1 MVYRKGFIMNFRQL
15 KAFNMV
21 MQHGTIT
28 SAARHMRVSQPSVTR
43 LIHELETELGFAL
56 FMRQGRG
63 IVATVEAKRFHQ
75 AVESAFI
82 SIERLDDLAV
92 TIRQDTIGKIS
103 VGVIPT
109 FSVSVLPRVLGQMR
123 QNNDKTHT
131 VIYTRNTPAIVD
143 AVQLQQFDLGIV
155 SRSPPYEGVHI
166 LYQTVVNYVALFPS
180 DHPLAQSQ
188 SKLDLSTISSD
199 QEFVTFGDVYP
210 LEMQGMDAKLSEKL
224 QKNARY
230 SVANLL
236 TAAALVHETGVPAI
250 VDPFSA
256 RLAMNNS
263 GVMVR
268 PLLQKLQYH
277 IAIIT
282 RGVDTMTKDT
292 RHLANSLIS
301 AFEDDP
307 VVRANENDS

>member
-1 MVYRKGFIMNFRQL
+1 MNFRQL
-15 KAFNMV
+15 TAFNMV

-28 SAARHMRVSQPSVTR
+28 SAAHHMRVSQPSVTR
-43 LIHELETELGFAL
+43 LIHELESALGFAL
-56 FMRQGRG
+56 FVRQGRG
-63 IVATVEAKRFHQ
+63 IVATVEARRFHQ

-82 SIERLDDLAV
+82 SIERLDDLAS

-109 FSVSVLPRVLGQMR
+109 FSVTILPEVLGKIQK
-123 QNNDKTHT
+123 NNNKTHT
-131 VIYTRNTPAIVD
+131 VIYARNTPAIVD

-166 LYQTVVNYVALFPS
+166 LFQTAVNYVALFPAV
-180 DHPLAQSQ
+180 HPLAEIQDE
-188 SKLDLSTISSD
+188 LDLTTMPRD
-199 QEFVTFGDVYP
+199 QEFVTFGNVYP
-210 LEMQGMDAKLSEKL
+210 LEMMGMDVGLSKKL

-230 SVANLL
+230 SVANLQ
-236 TAAALVHETGVPAI
+236 TAAALVRETGVPAI

-256 RLAMNNS
+256 KMAVNNG

-282 RGVDTMTKDT
+282 RGVDTMTQET
-292 RHLANSLIS
+292 RNLANALID
-301 AFEDDP
+301 AFENNP
-307 VVRANENDS
+307 VVRDHGKKI